1 MTAVC
6 LFCNFFCF
14 DDRLFKVG
22 GRMVGGRSTAGTMTA
37 ELRTDA
43 RRHERQAA
51 AERKGFAA
59 ESEKQP
65 GKHFAP

>member
-1 MTAVC
+1 
-6 LFCNFFCF
+6 
-14 DDRLFKVG
+14 
-22 GRMVGGRSTAGTMTA
+22 MVGGRSTAGTMTA